1 MANKIDIIK
10 DAKELFD
17 HNMPDEMK
25 AFAANQVI
33 SDWFR
38 QAVDKGLDGIVCDQV
53 ADDMIEDPGDQPAD
67 DLTADQL
74 RVYQEK

>member
-17 HNMPDEMK
+17 HRMPDEMK

-33 SDWFR
+33 ADWFR
-38 QAVDKGLDGIVCDQV
+38 QAV
-53 ADDMIEDPGDQPAD
+53 
-67 DLTADQL
+67 
-74 RVYQEK
+74 EKV